1 MVAIIITHYRQNCH
15 VYENCEFFSQID
27 TVQMMTTQELAA
39 KPTYRLLQSPTE
51 VSCTTLK
58 TPPRPPA

>member
-39 KPTYRLLQSPTE
+39 KPTYRLLLY
-51 VSCTTLK
+51 CTLYTI
-58 TPPRPPA
+58 TT